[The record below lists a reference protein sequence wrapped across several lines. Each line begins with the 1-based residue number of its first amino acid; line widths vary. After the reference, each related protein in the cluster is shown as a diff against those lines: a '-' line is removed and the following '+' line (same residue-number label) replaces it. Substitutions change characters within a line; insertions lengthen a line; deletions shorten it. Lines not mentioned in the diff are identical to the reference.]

1 MRMGDMDE
9 KTDLRFRDSRAG
21 AAGARAAAGWGLIA
35 VLALTLAS
43 GGCGGPLG
51 PFAGGRLRGE
61 LGPPLVA
68 DWSFASEEKTL
79 ALETCPRDARS
90 VQTWFVALESRLYVP
105 TSMIFGTEDPA
116 ERGWVRC
123 IEEDPRVRIRLGGLI
138 FERRATRVE
147 DPVEYEVARA
157 ALEGRYGLDPQARD
171 PERTV
176 WIYRLSAPY

>member
-1 MRMGDMDE
+1 MNTTADHRLQRSGTLE
-9 KTDLRFRDSRAG
+9 
-21 AAGARAAAGWGLIA
+21 GLVLML
-35 VLALTLAS
+35 VLALAS
-43 GGCGGPLG
+43 SGCSGPLG

-79 ALETCPRDARS
+79 ALETCREDPIS

-105 TSMIFGTEDPA
+105 SSMIFGTRDPA

-123 IEEDPRVRIRLGGLI
+123 LERDPRVRIRLGELI

-147 DPVEYEVARA
+147 DPVEYEAARA
-157 ALEGRYGLDPQARD
+157 ALEARYGLDPQARD
-171 PERTV
+171 PDRTV